1 MGFGNFVNI
10 VGTKG
15 EQKMNQL
22 DDLIAMFLHTRGE
35 PIQVLNKWVQTHDI
49 KLSFE
54 ETAKC
59 LQIMK
64 TYSTLPISYTKIIE
78 EGI

>member
-10 VGTKG
+10 VKTKG
-15 EQKMNQL
+15 ERKMNQL

-35 PIQVLNKWVQTHDI
+35 PIQVLNEWVQTHNI

-64 TYSTLPISYTKIIE
+64 AYILLPDSYTQIIE